1 MVPVVVVDVVVVGVV
16 LVVVVVVVVVVPAA
30 NAEAAPSAAK
40 RAQRARSQTP
50 RRIGPVCP
58 MLLSFALIPR
68 VPTILPVSA
77 ELAVEVRDLVKRY
90 SKSSVNAVDGVTFA
104 VAAGE
109 VFGLLGP
116 NGAGKTTTVGMLT
129 TRVRPTAGSAFL
141 GGVDVM
147 RDPVRARRQ
156 LAVVPQ
162 RSNLDRSISIRDNLI
177 FHAAYH
183 GVPAREREERADE
196 LLDQFGLL
204 DRAGDKP
211 DFFSG
216 GQSQRVMIAR
226 ALMHAPLVLF
236 LDEPTTG
243 LDPAARLF
251 VWDRL
256 RELRDSDV
264 TLILTTHDMDEAAL
278 LADRVGIMDHG
289 KLLALDTPEN
299 LMRSLEGE
307 GTLELAADLP
317 ADGAVVDAL
326 AALDGVDRVERI
338 QVAAEDGAPDAPAP
352 EAQPLRVRLYLTGDA
367 ALLVA
372 PAASVFAGHGLALQD
387 VKLGAVTLE
396 DVFIHL
402 TGRTLR

>member
-1 MVPVVVVDVVVVGVV
+1 
-16 LVVVVVVVVVVPAA
+16 VVPT
-30 NAEAAPSAAK
+30 ESE
-40 RAQRARSQTP
+40 
-50 RRIGPVCP
+50 G
-58 MLLSFALIPR
+58 
-68 VPTILPVSA
+68 
-77 ELAVEVRDLVKRY
+77 LAVEVLDLVKRY
-90 SKSSVNAVDGVTFA
+90 PKSPVNAVDGVSFA
-104 VAAGE
+104 ASPGE

-129 TRVRPTAGSAFL
+129 TRVRPTAGTARI
-141 GGVDVM
+141 GGVDVV
-147 RDPVRARRQ
+147 RDPVRARAQ

-162 RSNLDRSISIRDNLI
+162 QSNLDRSISIRDNLI

-183 GVPAREREERADE
+183 GMPAPEREVRADE

-226 ALMHAPLVLF
+226 ALMHEPRVLF

-256 RELRDSDV
+256 RELSESDV

-278 LADRVGIMDHG
+278 LAGRVGIMDHG
-289 KLLALDTPEN
+289 HLLALDTPDALIN
-299 LMRSLEGE
+299 SLEGE
-307 GTLELAADLP
+307 GTLELTADQA

-326 AALDGVDRVERI
+326 AGLAGVERVET
-338 QVAAEDGAPDAPAP
+338 VHLATENGGP
-352 EAQPLRVRLYLTGDA
+352 ETPPSESEPLRVRLYLTGDA
-367 ALLVA
+367 ALSVA
-372 PAASVFAGHGLALQD
+372 PAAAVLTEHGLALQD
-387 VKLGAVTLE
+387 VKLGAPTLE

>member
-1 MVPVVVVDVVVVGVV
+1 MSRKYTCHH
-16 LVVVVVVVVVVPAA
+16 AA
-30 NAEAAPSAAK
+30 TRRAYDLTMLPEESA
-40 RAQRARSQTP
+40 
-50 RRIGPVCP
+50 G
-58 MLLSFALIPR
+58 
-68 VPTILPVSA
+68 
-77 ELAVEVRDLVKRY
+77 LAVEVLDLVKRY
-90 SKSSVNAVDGVTFA
+90 PKSPVNAVDGVSFA
-104 VAAGE
+104 AAPGE

-129 TRVRPTAGSAFL
+129 TRVRPTAGVARL
-141 GGVDVM
+141 GGVDVV
-147 RDPVRARRQ
+147 RDPVRARAQ

-183 GVPAREREERADE
+183 SVPAGERERRADE
-196 LLDQFGLL
+196 VLDQFGLL

-226 ALMHAPLVLF
+226 ALMHAPRVLF

-278 LADRVGIMDHG
+278 LADKVGIMDHG
-289 KLLALDTPEN
+289 HLLALDTPEA

-307 GTLELAADLP
+307 GTLELAADAP
-317 ADGAVVDAL
+317 ADGTVVEAL
-326 AALDGVDRVERI
+326 AALSGVDRVEQI
-338 QVAAEDGAPDAPAP
+338 QAAAENGMPDSPP
-352 EAQPLRVRLYLTGDA
+352 TESQPLRVRLYLTGEA

-372 PAASVFAGHGLALQD
+372 PAAGVLAEHGLALQD

-402 TGRTLR
+402 TGRSLR